1 MKRKFI
7 FSIIF
12 CLTSL
17 IIYSDDLPDFSDLPE
32 IPMEDIV
39 ETSDDSMNIIEKIS
53 YIQND
58 GFLLIDKQLKGLK
71 NGFKFGSLLIII
83 LFSFAYGVLHTLGPG
98 HGKMIIFSY
107 FLSEETT
114 KWDTLALSIL
124 IPIIHSTGAVLLA
137 VLLKTVLSFITGFD
151 VLAIQ
156 YSFTMLSG
164 LLIVGISL
172 YLIFKSHKHHK
183 VSVSNNK
190 NVILRN
196 IPVAVSVGIVPCPL
210 SLTIMSTSI
219 IYGIFWIGF
228 SAVMSLTIAM
238 TIVLYFIA
246 LIASKSQKKLNQNKE
261 RKLSKIFHSI
271 GETLLL
277 LIGLMFIYNGG
288 RALWPILF

>member
-1 MKRKFI
+1 MKRKLFL
-7 FSIIF
+7 SIIF
-12 CLTSL
+12 CFISFVL
-17 IIYSDDLPDFSDLPE
+17 YSDDLPDFSDLSE
-32 IPMEDIV
+32 IPTEDIV
-39 ETSDDSMNIIEKIS
+39 ESTDVSMNLIEKIQ

-71 NGFKFGSLLIII
+71 SSFKFGSLLIII
-83 LFSFAYGVLHTLGPG
+83 LFSFTYGVLHTLGPG

-114 KWDTLALSIL
+114 KWDTIALSIL
-124 IPIIHSTGAVLLA
+124 IPIIHSTGAILLA

-172 YLIFKSHKHHK
+172 YLIFKSHKHQK
-183 VSVSNNK
+183 VTVSKNK

-219 IYGIFWIGF
+219 IYGIFWVGF
-228 SAVMSLTIAM
+228 SSVISLTIAM

-246 LIASKSQKKLNQNKE
+246 LIASKSQKKLSHNSEGKI
-261 RKLSKIFHSI
+261 SKIFHSI

-288 RALWPILF
+288 RAIWPILF